1 MFRTNRGELHYE
13 RKTTTT
19 NELHVTRAIKYFI
32 FYNFVGIFSP
42 FILHFFVE
50 IVEK

>member
-1 MFRTNRGELHYE
+1 MFRTNRSELHYE

-19 NELHVTRAIKYFI
+19 NELHVTRIIKYLI
-32 FYNFVGIFSP
+32 YNFVGIFFP
-42 FILHFFVE
+42 FILRFFVE